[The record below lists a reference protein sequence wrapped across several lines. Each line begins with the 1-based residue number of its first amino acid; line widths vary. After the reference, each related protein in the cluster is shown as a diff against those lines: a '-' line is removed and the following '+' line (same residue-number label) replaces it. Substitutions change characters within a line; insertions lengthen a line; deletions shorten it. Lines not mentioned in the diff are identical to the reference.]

1 MNPNY
6 CVDVHNCAAMVQEA
20 LKGETRIDGLKE
32 FFDIQ
37 FETDKIRKEELFET
51 IPDLEDI
58 YEWTQENL

>member
-1 MNPNY
+1 
-6 CVDVHNCAAMVQEA
+6 MVQEA
-20 LKGETRIDGLKE
+20 LKGETRIDGLTE